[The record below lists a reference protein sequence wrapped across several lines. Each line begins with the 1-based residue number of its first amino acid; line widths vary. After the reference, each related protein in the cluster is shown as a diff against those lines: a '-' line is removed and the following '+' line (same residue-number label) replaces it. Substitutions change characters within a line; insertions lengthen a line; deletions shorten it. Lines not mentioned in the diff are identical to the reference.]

1 MKIFVKYSG
10 ILSEIL
16 GVYSEVLEVPENT
29 TIKELLNI
37 LVKQH
42 ETLRRIIE
50 AIPVIQLYVNNKEV
64 PFYSEDILLR
74 SYDEVVLSLP
84 LFEGG

>member
-1 MKIFVKYSG
+1 MKILVKYSG

-16 GVYSEVLEVPENT
+16 GLYSETLEVPENT
-29 TIKELLNI
+29 TVRELFNI
-37 LVKQH
+37 LGKRH

-50 AIPVIQLYVNNKEV
+50 VIPLIQVYINNKEV
-64 PFYSEDILLR
+64 PFYSENILIR
-74 SYDEVVLSLP
+74 SHDEVTISLP